1 MLSLITIMHGSRK
14 FFRGWGGYGY
24 LSLLGR
30 YEAYIF
36 GNSIMLRNL
45 ILQGL
50 GGGGGSRPPDPSL
63 HHTTMNHF
71 KNEVW
76 GRESNNKYLYMH
88 DLIHGSH

>member
-50 GGGGGSRPPDPSL
+50 GGG
-63 HHTTMNHF
+63 
-71 KNEVW
+71 V
-76 GRESNNKYLYMH
+76 
-88 DLIHGSH
+88 